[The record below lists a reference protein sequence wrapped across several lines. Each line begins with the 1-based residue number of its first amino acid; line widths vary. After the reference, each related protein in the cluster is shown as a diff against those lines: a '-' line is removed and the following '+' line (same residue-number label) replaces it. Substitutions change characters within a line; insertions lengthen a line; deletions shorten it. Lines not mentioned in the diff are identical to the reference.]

1 LQNNKLFELVKN
13 NLYVGLVIKNYRFMC
28 LLLNQEEK
36 KGGRNKK
43 LQFEQWQQYFNWEKQ
58 GQKFI
63 ITEIYEE
70 PIIKIDNQGNNIYN
84 VYIEKLMLDLLV
96 QKYQTSNERRIYL
109 SRDQMLQTLNM
120 VNTNY
125 HYIKYNAKDTANY
138 IKVDADNIKEFYNI
152 NNRNLNNA
160 VERTLDKLSN
170 RFLVNWQF
178 VQTVAVKEE
187 EEEIYSWSKKEYK
200 SKEIHR
206 DATNEEREIILI
218 YEKMIAEEMGFEK
231 KSDIFLCGRY
241 LEFTNRVCDR
251 LQNNGINILYYYKSY
266 DVVFHPDVIKELD
279 KINQYLLEYEE
290 RKDVKITLNG
300 IVSNQI
306 EKNTKNRHEE
316 AKEELPP
323 VRFGKRRVDK
333 YDYKQMELIRRSDD
347 NYIIDTEKIA
357 DTVINHKMKNLV
369 DSIITYNRK
378 EKQKL
383 EKDMDNLL
391 YGDNE

>member
-1 LQNNKLFELVKN
+1 MYNLHEIVKK
-13 NLYVGLVIKNYRFMC
+13 NLHIGKIIKNYKFMC

-58 GQKFI
+58 GQKFV

-96 QKYQTSNERRIYL
+96 QKYQTSNEKRIYL
-109 SRDQMLQTLNM
+109 SRDQMLQALNM
-120 VNTNY
+120 VNINY

-138 IKVDADNIKEFYNI
+138 IKVDADNIKEFYDI

-160 VERTLDKLSN
+160 VERTLNKLSN

-187 EEEIYSWSKKEYK
+187 EEEVYNWSKKEYK

-206 DATNEEREIILI
+206 DATDEEREIILI
-218 YEKMIAEEMGFEK
+218 YEKIIADEMGFEK
-231 KSDIFLCGRY
+231 KSDIFLCGKY

-266 DVVFHPDVIKELD
+266 DVVFHKDVVKELD
-279 KINQYLLEYEE
+279 KINKYLLDYEE
-290 RKDVKITLNG
+290 RKNVKITLNG

-323 VRFGKRRVDK
+323 IMGKRRINK
-333 YDYKQMELIRRSDD
+333 YDYKQMELIRRADK
-347 NYIIDTEKIA
+347 NYIIETEKIVDA
-357 DTVINHKMKNLV
+357 VISHKMKNLV

-383 EKDMDNLL
+383 EKDI
-391 YGDNE
+391 E

>member
-1 LQNNKLFELVKN
+1 LYNLQEIVKK
-13 NLYVGLVIKNYRFMC
+13 NLNIGKIIKNYKYMC

-58 GQKFI
+58 GQKFV

-96 QKYQTSNERRIYL
+96 QKYQTSNEKRIYL
-109 SRDQMLQTLNM
+109 SRDQMLQALNI
-120 VNTNY
+120 VNINY

-138 IKVDADNIKEFYNI
+138 IKVDADNIKEFYDI

-160 VERTLDKLSN
+160 VERTLNKLSN
-170 RFLVNWQF
+170 RFLVKWQF

-187 EEEIYSWSKKEYK
+187 EEIYNWSKKEYK
-200 SKEIHR
+200 PKEIHR
-206 DATNEEREIILI
+206 DATTEEIEIILI
-218 YEKMIAEEMGFEK
+218 YEKMIADEMGFEK
-231 KSDIFLCGRY
+231 KSDIFLCGKY
-241 LEFTNRVCDR
+241 LEFTNKVCDR

-266 DVVFHPDVIKELD
+266 DVVFHKDVVKELD
-279 KINQYLLEYEE
+279 KINKYLLEYEE
-290 RKDVKITLNG
+290 RKNVKITLNG

-316 AKEELPP
+316 AKEKLPP
-323 VRFGKRRVDK
+323 IMGKRRINK
-333 YDYKQMELIRRSDD
+333 YDYKQMELIRRADK
-347 NYIIDTEKIA
+347 NYIIETEKIV

-369 DSIITYNRK
+369 DNIITYNRK

-383 EKDMDNLL
+383 EKDI
-391 YGDNE
+391 E

>member
-1 LQNNKLFELVKN
+1 MYNLQEIVKK
-13 NLYVGLVIKNYRFMC
+13 NLNIGKIIKNYKYMC

-58 GQKFI
+58 GQKFV

-96 QKYQTSNERRIYL
+96 QKYQTSNEKRIYL
-109 SRDQMLQTLNM
+109 SRDQMLQALNI
-120 VNTNY
+120 VNINY

-138 IKVDADNIKEFYNI
+138 IKVDADNIKEFYDI

-160 VERTLDKLSN
+160 VERTLNKLSN
-170 RFLVNWQF
+170 RFLVKWQF

-187 EEEIYSWSKKEYK
+187 EEIYNWSKKEYK
-200 SKEIHR
+200 PKEIHR
-206 DATNEEREIILI
+206 DATTEEIEIILI
-218 YEKMIAEEMGFEK
+218 YEKMIADEMGFEK
-231 KSDIFLCGRY
+231 KSDIFLCGKY
-241 LEFTNRVCDR
+241 LEFTNKVCDR

-266 DVVFHPDVIKELD
+266 DVVFHKDVVKELD
-279 KINQYLLEYEE
+279 KINKYLLEYEE
-290 RKDVKITLNG
+290 RKNVKITLNG

-316 AKEELPP
+316 AKEKLPP
-323 VRFGKRRVDK
+323 IMGKRRINK
-333 YDYKQMELIRRSDD
+333 YDYKQMELIRRADK
-347 NYIIDTEKIA
+347 NYIIETEKIV

-369 DSIITYNRK
+369 DNIITYNRK

-383 EKDMDNLL
+383 EKDI
-391 YGDNE
+391 E